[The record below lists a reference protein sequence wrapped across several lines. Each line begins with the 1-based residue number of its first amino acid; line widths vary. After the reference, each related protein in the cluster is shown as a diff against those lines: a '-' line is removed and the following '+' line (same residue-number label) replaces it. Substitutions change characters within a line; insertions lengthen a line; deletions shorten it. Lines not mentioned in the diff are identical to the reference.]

1 MKRVLLVDDD
11 EFNRDL
17 IIQLLENNIDVAC
30 EFVEAGNGLEAV
42 DLALTVRPDLVLMD
56 LSLPGISGWEATR
69 RIRKMAQD
77 LPIIAIT
84 AHVLKADRD
93 RAIEAGCV
101 DYITK
106 PVDHDEL
113 VRKFLAYIN

>member
-11 EFNRDL
+11 EFNRDMV
-17 IIQLLENNIDVAC
+17 IQLLANSIDIEC
-30 EFVEAGNGLEAV
+30 EFIEAENGLEAV
-42 DLALTVRPDLVLMD
+42 DLAAEIKPDLVLMD

-69 RIRKMAQD
+69 RIRQMAQD

-84 AHVLKADRD
+84 AHVLKGDKD
-93 RAIEAGCV
+93 RAMEAGCV

>member
-1 MKRVLLVDDD
+1 MKKVLLVDDD

-17 IIQLLENNIDVAC
+17 IVQLLKNSIDVAC
-30 EFVEAGNGLEAV
+30 EFFEVGDGLEAV
-42 DLALTVRPDLVLMD
+42 DLAATVRPDLVLMD

-69 RIRKMAQD
+69 RIKKMAQD

-84 AHVLKADRD
+84 AHVLKTDRD

-101 DYITK
+101 DYIIK

-113 VRKFLAYIN
+113 VRKFLAHIS